1 MRVLCIYTLSI
12 RGCFALGGSTQN
24 KSPAAAVYMLSSPRR
39 ECIHLLFQTVRRYH
53 WKHCETR
60 NNTHEKQVPWWCGLP
75 TWIANLFKG
84 NLPFWGSCYILLSIW
99 VEHKKSKPLDLVMGM
114 RFWKNEWNLKKKKRG
129 NTTVVQWP
137 LPLVRHGRITIM
149 RSAQFFFPAHTY
161 CLGVQAGRFHPP
173 LESRHLKLRNS
184 IYLCSKRCIIL
195 TEWHLMPMRFM
206 CPKNDSSVKH
216 CMDFAGFSKFLLISI
231 CKWSSPWCLG
241 LSLKR
246 YKPFCL
252 HRSAKCCQQIRCI
265 CK

>member
-114 RFWKNEWNLKKKKRG
+114 RFWKNEWNLKKKNVETPQSFSDPCLLCG
-129 NTTVVQWP
+129 MGAS
-137 LPLVRHGRITIM
+137 LLC
-149 RSAQFFFPAHTY
+149 AQLSFFFRLTRIVWA
-161 CLGVQAGRFHPP
+161 F
-173 LESRHLKLRNS
+173 KL
-184 IYLCSKRCIIL
+184 
-195 TEWHLMPMRFM
+195 
-206 CPKNDSSVKH
+206 
-216 CMDFAGFSKFLLISI
+216 AGFILPWNPAIS
-231 CKWSSPWCLG
+231 S
-241 LSLKR
+241 
-246 YKPFCL
+246 
-252 HRSAKCCQQIRCI
+252 
-265 CK
+265 